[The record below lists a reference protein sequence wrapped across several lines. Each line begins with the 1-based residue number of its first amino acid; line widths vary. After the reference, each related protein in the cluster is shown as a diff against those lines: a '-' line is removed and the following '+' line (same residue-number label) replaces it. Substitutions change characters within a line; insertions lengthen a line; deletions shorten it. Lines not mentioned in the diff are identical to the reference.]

1 MTVLQRTD
9 LTTSQKIQCAA
20 AAVAGQHAHGSKT
33 ALSEAYEI
41 SRPTVYAVGAAAQS
55 VLRSHFESPLL
66 QGAAVDVRVDDAQLR
81 RAVVALRVLAPNAI
95 RPIEDLVPLLYPGVK
110 VSYGTIQQM
119 LVEAEGRA
127 ARFNAQVSLGGVEA
141 GALDEMFSQ
150 GEPVLAGVDLDSGYL
165 FGLSL
170 SATRDGEAW
179 AGLLREGQAQG
190 LGLSVVVKDAAK
202 GIAAGVSEVFPRA
215 EQRDDCFHVLY
226 EMHKVRRRL
235 ERRAYATIERE
246 GEALGRL
253 GKIRAYDK
261 ERRRKAKREL
271 SSARRGCA
279 EAIGR
284 FDAFEAALD
293 TLRGALECVDIHTG
307 ELHRPEHVEAL
318 IEQVARRIE
327 SLGVGKCTKLAKY
340 LRNRAPGLAL
350 AQKSVLPRLE
360 ALAEPWSAQ
369 AVSLACICWY
379 LVRALHKRPAR
390 ARYRA
395 LYRHLLAAYGALQDQ
410 LGAASASLLEAVEAV
425 LHQRHRASSAIE
437 GFNAALRPYLY
448 VHKGATQGFLALFRA
463 WFNLRTRRWG
473 RHKGTSAHECLTR
486 TAGPR
491 LAHAA
496 RLSALADTALIH
508 GRCRALASLDTP
520 DPEHCVPRDRP
531 ARVCKDELPHFDR
544 SRLDTVDPASLAPPY
559 RALFEGLRDQVAA
572 LAERNRQ
579 LERREPEVVVE
590 GLRSRVVA
598 SLTEHNWRLE
608 HLLRELRRAMYG
620 KEVRKAPPRP
630 APARLRGAR
639 RRTRR
644 GRGTGGPGVGA
655 ACEAP

>member
-33 ALSEAYEI
+33 ALSETYEI
-41 SRPTVYAVGAAAQS
+41 SRPTVYAAGAAAES
-55 VLRSHFESPLL
+55 VLRSHFEASLL

-110 VSYGTIQQM
+110 VSYGTIQHM
-119 LVEAEGRA
+119 LVEAEARA
-127 ARFNAQVSLGGVEA
+127 ARFNAQASLDGVEA

-202 GIAAGVSEVFPRA
+202 GIAAGVSEVFPHA

-235 ERRAYATIERE
+235 ERRAYAAIERE

-271 SSARRGCA
+271 SRARRGCA
-279 EAIGR
+279 EAIER

-390 ARYRA
+390 ARHRA
-395 LYRHLLAAYGALQDQ
+395 LYRHLLTAYGALQDR
-410 LGAASASLLEAVEAV
+410 LGAASASLLDAVEAV

-448 VHKGATQGFLALFRA
+448 VHKGATQGFLDLFRR
-463 WFNLRTRRWG
+463 LVQ
-473 RHKGTSAHECLTR
+473 SAHAALGTAQGDQFSRVPDR

-508 GRCRALASLDTP
+508 GRCRALALLDTP
-520 DPEHCVPRDRP
+520 RP
-531 ARVCKDELPHFDR
+531 
-544 SRLDTVDPASLAPPY
+544 
-559 RALFEGLRDQVAA
+559 RALRASGQA
-572 LAERNRQ
+572 
-579 LERREPEVVVE
+579 
-590 GLRSRVVA
+590 RSCV
-598 SLTEHNWRLE
+598 
-608 HLLRELRRAMYG
+608 
-620 KEVRKAPPRP
+620 
-630 APARLRGAR
+630 
-639 RRTRR
+639 
-644 GRGTGGPGVGA
+644 
-655 ACEAP
+655 